1 MFDSILYYYLHKNTV
16 LPYKIDMRFILTLCP
31 LTDNQPLIFN
41 YQYPFMA
48 WVYGRLNEADQ
59 QYAEFLHQKGYQVHS
74 SLKNFKHFTFSN
86 FQIARLAQSPKPGD
100 KYMKLSNEPI
110 KVLVSFYIDKAAE
123 DFIVGLFRNQIVS
136 IYDAVHR
143 ASFNIERIESLP
155 NETFGNQALV
165 LQTISPMVVA
175 RKKADGKD
183 DYLSPE
189 DPDFAAYFAYNLME
203 KYNSV
208 NPEATKVDVETAARL
223 VKFRLLKK
231 DKLKSRLVAIKQ
243 NKTSET
249 KVRAF
254 TNFSFEVSAP
264 AEVLEVGF
272 LGGFGKHSANGF
284 GCCEVVG
291 N

>member
-1 MFDSILYYYLHKNTV
+1 
-16 LPYKIDMRFILTLCP
+16 MRFTLTLRP
-31 LTDNQPLIFN
+31 LTNKQPLIFN

-59 QYAEFLHQKGYQVHS
+59 QYAEFLHQKGYQVNH

-86 FQIARLAQSPKPGD
+86 FQITRLAQPIKSGD
-100 KYMKLSNEPI
+100 SYMKLSEEPV

-123 DFIVGLFRNQIVS
+123 DFIVGLFRNQTVS
-136 IYDAVHR
+136 IYDNSHR

-155 NETFGNQALV
+155 IENFENQSV
-165 LQTISPMVVA
+165 ILQTLSPIVVA

-183 DYLSPE
+183 EYLSPE
-189 DPDFAAYFAYNLME
+189 DPEFAAYFAYNLME

-208 NPEATKVDVETAARL
+208 NPDAMKVDVETAARL

-243 NKTSET
+243 DKASET

-272 LGGFGKHSANGF
+272 LGGFGKHCANGF
-284 GCCEVVG
+284 GCCEVVAK
-291 N
+291 